1 MMHAYTKPEAEA
13 PQTATEVLADDL
25 HSAVA
30 FENLRDTV
38 QLQQAELSRQQR
50 QIELLARA
58 TTEML
63 KAQNVLSAN
72 LVEMATRVSE
82 LTGVLTGKAAAI
94 AAIGGA
100 Q

>member
-13 PQTATEVLADDL
+13 PQTTTEVLADDL
-25 HSAVA
+25 HSAIA
-30 FENLRDTV
+30 FANLRDTV
-38 QLQQAELSRQQR
+38 QQQQK
-50 QIELLARA
+50 QIEFLARA

>member
-1 MMHAYTKPEAEA
+1 MHAYTKPEAEA
-13 PQTATEVLADDL
+13 PKTTTEVLADDL

-30 FENLRDTV
+30 FANLRDTV
-38 QLQQAELSRQQR
+38 QQQQK
-50 QIELLARA
+50 QIEFLARA

-82 LTGVLTGKAAAI
+82 LTGVLTGKASAI

>member
-1 MMHAYTKPEAEA
+1 MHAYTKPEAEA
-13 PQTATEVLADDL
+13 PKTTTEVLADDL

-38 QLQQAELSRQQR
+38 GMQQK
-50 QIELLARA
+50 QIELLARGLA
-58 TTEML
+58 EAL
-63 KAQNVLSAN
+63 KSQRQLGEQ

-82 LTGVLTGKAAAI
+82 LTGVLTSDAFAAAV
-94 AAIGGA
+94 GGA